1 MKKYL
6 FFAILFASC
15 VFTLNAQ
22 TKSELQIGLA
32 VPQGDFADDK
42 KDAIYHG
49 DGVAGT
55 GFYLGYKLL
64 SPLSTDGLYW
74 TFNAGIMYNDL
85 QSDYKD
91 DWEDEM
97 DDADDYSLPKYFNV
111 PILAGLQYEKT
122 TSDGLNLFGE
132 AGVGLNILKI
142 TNQSYEYDD
151 YEYFIYD
158 GYYHSLYGYYEYLA
172 TFKPSVKL
180 GFKIGAGI
188 VLQEKYTISLN
199 YLGLGSHKVK
209 YEYEIE
215 YYDEYE
221 YYGESKSGDGKLTK
235 ALSVSSLNITFG
247 IRF

>member
-1 MKKYL
+1 MKKCL

-32 VPQGDFADDK
+32 VPQGNFADNDYYE
-42 KDAIYHG
+42 AIYDG

-85 QSDYKD
+85 QSDFKD
-91 DWEDEM
+91 YLEDEEM
-97 DDADDYSLPKYFNV
+97 YYVDDYSLPKYFNV

-122 TSDGLNLFGE
+122 ISDGLNLFGE

-142 TNQSYEYDD
+142 TNLSGEEDNYE
-151 YEYFIYD
+151 E
-158 GYYHSLYGYYEYLA
+158 LT
-172 TFKPSVKL
+172 TFKPSVGL

-209 YEYEIE
+209 YEYESE
-215 YYDEYE
+215 YYS
-221 YYGESKSGDGKLTK
+221 ESYDDKFER

>member
-32 VPQGDFADDK
+32 VPQGDFADDDED
-42 KDAIYHG
+42 DAIFDG
-49 DGVAGT
+49 DGVVGT

-85 QSDYKD
+85 QSDFKD
-91 DWEDEM
+91 DLEDAV
-97 DDADDYSLPKYFNV
+97 DDADDYSLPKYLNI

-122 TSDGLNLFGE
+122 ISDGLNLFGE

-142 TNQSYEYDD
+142 TNLSYEEDD
-151 YEYFIYD
+151 YEE
-158 GYYHSLYGYYEYLA
+158 LT
-172 TFKPSVKL
+172 TFKPSVGL
-180 GFKIGAGI
+180 GVKIGGGI

-209 YEYEIE
+209 YEYE
-215 YYDEYE
+215 YVYD
-221 YYGESKSGDGKLTK
+221 GESESDDDKFDK

>member
-6 FFAILFASC
+6 FFAIFFVSC
-15 VFTLNAQ
+15 VLTLNAQ

-32 VPQGDFADDK
+32 MPQGDFADDDED
-42 KDAIYHG
+42 DAIFDG
-49 DGVAGT
+49 SGVAAT

-64 SPLSTDGLYW
+64 SPLKTDGFYW

-85 QSDYKD
+85 QSDFKD

-97 DDADDYSLPKYFNV
+97 DDVDDYSLPKYLNV
-111 PILAGLQYEKT
+111 PILAGLQYEKSL
-122 TSDGLNLFGE
+122 SDGLSLYGE
-132 AGVGLNILKI
+132 AGLGLNILKL
-142 TNQSYEYDD
+142 TNYSASEDD
-151 YEYFIYD
+151 YEMKT
-158 GYYHSLYGYYEYLA
+158 

-180 GFKIGAGI
+180 GYKIGAGI
-188 VLQEKYTISLN
+188 ILQDKYTISLN

-209 YEYEIE
+209 YEYE
-215 YYDEYE
+215 YE
-221 YYGESKSGDGKLTK
+221 YYGESESDDDKFDK

>member
-6 FFAILFASC
+6 FLAVFFASC

-32 VPQGDFADDK
+32 VPQGDFADDNEK
-42 KDAIYHG
+42 YAIYRG

-85 QSDYKD
+85 QSDFKD

-97 DDADDYSLPKYFNV
+97 DDADDYSLPKYLNV
-111 PILAGLQYEKT
+111 PVLAGLQYEKT
-122 TSDGLNLFGE
+122 ISDGLNLFGE

-142 TNQSYEYDD
+142 TNESYEYD
-151 YEYFIYD
+151 Y
-158 GYYHSLYGYYEYLA
+158 SEYLR

-209 YEYEIE
+209 YEYE
-215 YYDEYE
+215 YE
-221 YYGESKSGDGKLTK
+221 IYGESESDDDKFDK

>member
-15 VFTLNAQ
+15 VFTLSAQ

-32 VPQGDFADDK
+32 VPQGDFADDNEK
-42 KDAIYHG
+42 YAIYRG

-85 QSDYKD
+85 QSDFKD

-97 DDADDYSLPKYFNV
+97 DYADDYSLPKYLNV

-122 TSDGLNLFGE
+122 ISDGLNLFGE

-142 TNQSYEYDD
+142 TNQSEEYD
-151 YEYFIYD
+151 
-158 GYYHSLYGYYEYLA
+158 YYEDLT

>member
-15 VFTLNAQ
+15 VFTLSAQ

-32 VPQGDFADDK
+32 VPQGDFADDNENY
-42 KDAIYHG
+42 AIYRG

-85 QSDYKD
+85 QSDFKD

-97 DDADDYSLPKYFNV
+97 DDADDYSLPKYLNV
-111 PILAGLQYEKT
+111 PVLAGLQYEKT
-122 TSDGLNLFGE
+122 ISDGLNLFGE

-142 TNQSYEYDD
+142 TNESYEEDD
-151 YEYFIYD
+151 YEY
-158 GYYHSLYGYYEYLA
+158 LR

-209 YEYEIE
+209 YEYE
-215 YYDEYE
+215 YEYE
-221 YYGESKSGDGKLTK
+221 YYGESESYDGKFKK

>member
-97 DDADDYSLPKYFNV
+97 DYADDYSLPKYFNV

-122 TSDGLNLFGE
+122 ISDGLNLFGE

-142 TNQSYEYDD
+142 TNLSYETN
-151 YEYFIYD
+151 
-158 GYYHSLYGYYEYLA
+158 YYEYYNEYLR
-172 TFKPSVKL
+172 TFIASVKV

-209 YEYEIE
+209 YETET
-215 YYDEYE
+215 E
-221 YYGESKSGDGKLTK
+221 YYGESESVSVSDDDKFDK
-235 ALSVSSLNITFG
+235 ALSASSFHITFG
-247 IRF
+247 SPF

>member
-6 FFAILFASC
+6 FFAILFASF

-97 DDADDYSLPKYFNV
+97 DYADDYSLPKYFNV

-122 TSDGLNLFGE
+122 ISDGLNLFGE

-142 TNQSYEYDD
+142 TNLSYETIDY
-151 YEYFIYD
+151 YEY
-158 GYYHSLYGYYEYLA
+158 YYEYLR

-209 YEYEIE
+209 YETE
-215 YYDEYE
+215 YYA
-221 YYGESKSGDGKLTK
+221 ESESVSVSDDKFDK

>member
-49 DGVAGT
+49 DGVAGR

-91 DWEDEM
+91 DREDEM

-122 TSDGLNLFGE
+122 ISDGLNLFGE
-132 AGVGLNILKI
+132 AGLGLNILKI
-142 TNQSYEYDD
+142 TNESYEKDD
-151 YEYFIYD
+151 YEK
-158 GYYHSLYGYYEYLA
+158 LT
-172 TFKPSVKL
+172 TFKPSVGL

-199 YLGLGSHKVK
+199 YLGLDSHKVK
-209 YEYEIE
+209 YE
-215 YYDEYE
+215 DEYE
-221 YYGESKSGDGKLTK
+221 YYGESVSYDDKFDK

>member
-32 VPQGDFADDK
+32 VPQGDFADDDED
-42 KDAIYHG
+42 DAIFG
-49 DGVAGT
+49 GSGVAGT

-85 QSDYKD
+85 QSDFKD
-91 DWEDEM
+91 DLEDEM

-122 TSDGLNLFGE
+122 ISDGLNLFGE

-142 TNQSYEYDD
+142 TNLSYEEDD
-151 YEYFIYD
+151 YEE
-158 GYYHSLYGYYEYLA
+158 LTT
-172 TFKPSVKL
+172 TFKPSVGL

-209 YEYEIE
+209 YEYEYESE
-215 YYDEYE
+215 YF
-221 YYGESKSGDGKLTK
+221 GESVSDDDKFDK

>member
-32 VPQGDFADDK
+32 MPQGDFADDDED
-42 KDAIYHG
+42 DAISG
-49 DGVAGT
+49 GSGVAGT

-85 QSDYKD
+85 QSDFKD
-91 DWEDEM
+91 DLEDEM

-122 TSDGLNLFGE
+122 ISDGLNLFGE

-142 TNQSYEYDD
+142 TNQSYEEDD
-151 YEYFIYD
+151 YEE
-158 GYYHSLYGYYEYLA
+158 LT
-172 TFKPSVKL
+172 TFKPSVGL

-209 YEYEIE
+209 YES
-215 YYDEYE
+215 EYE
-221 YYGESKSGDGKLTK
+221 YYGVSESDDDKFDK